1 MALRVFCDSCQTFIK
16 VAKENEVSDLKGTV
30 ICQSCVSKTSAY
42 LKEVQSIAGQSIN
55 KINGVLD
62 AAKAAFDD
70 ARHRLVEQ
78 KKE

>member
-30 ICQSCVSKTSAY
+30 ICQSCVNKTSVY

-55 KINGVLD
+55 KINNVLD
-62 AAKAAFDD
+62 SAKAAFDD